1 MICLTLWLILQIYEI
16 WFPPSPPQQP
26 SFTFSYYGRVGSQ
39 RYRLRRA
46 PPSSPRPIVT
56 SRSLND
62 LRDLQRH
69 LDKREVQLSA
79 SSLSSEASSSEGGP
93 DRGTTVRLLWLSML
107 RVKYFGYVL
116 NIYVF
121 IPKCR
126 CCTATQHLKSSVC
139 SCSWLLLLFLSLLDA
154 EAAVEVVS
162 VSPSHVVLNYSWS
175 CVLHWFHG
183 ASHLPRKPYGTHSCT
198 LSHSWP
204 PAIKVY
210 LGFILQHGA
219 VE

>member
-1 MICLTLWLILQIYEI
+1 MVNFANIRDLISPL
-16 WFPPSPPQQP
+16 PPQQP

-46 PPSSPRPIVT
+46 PPLSPIVM

-79 SSLSSEASSSEGGP
+79 SSLSSEGSSSEGGP

-107 RVKYFGYVL
+107 RVKYFGNVL

-121 IPKCR
+121 ITKCD
-126 CCTATQHLKSSVC
+126 CCTATQHLQSRDVDSPF
-139 SCSWLLLLFLSLLDA
+139 LFFPLDA

-162 VSPSHVVLNYSWS
+162 VSPSHVVLNYS
-175 CVLHWFHG
+175 
-183 ASHLPRKPYGTHSCT
+183 
-198 LSHSWP
+198 
-204 PAIKVY
+204 
-210 LGFILQHGA
+210 
-219 VE
+219 